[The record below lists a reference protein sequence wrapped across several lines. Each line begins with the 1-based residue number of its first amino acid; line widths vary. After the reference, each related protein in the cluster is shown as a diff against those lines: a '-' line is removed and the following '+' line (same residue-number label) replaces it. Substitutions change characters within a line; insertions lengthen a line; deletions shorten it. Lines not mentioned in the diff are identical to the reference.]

1 MKTRGE
7 KAVREVPAARSQAPA
22 APVAPAAEAAPV
34 AVSPDAERHRSE
46 VKVDEV
52 LGAALK
58 KAGHGPYE
66 LVPGRYPGAVALP
79 DVLAK
84 LGTSPEGQAAVHHLL
99 DEVKTRTGI
108 DVSPEERAAL
118 LSNPSGATRALEVT
132 PRQMSLGVLGSNA
145 AYEEGKLKPKAA
157 PVLHLPQHGFDL
169 AGIAAL
175 DLPRS
180 APQPKQVAP
189 GLFYGSLPGTLPE
202 AQVKQNQVL
211 AETFDRLSRNASA
224 ADGEKFSVT
233 YRGHAYTRLDGLLA
247 ALKAD
252 GHQVKVTFEQRAAN
266 FANLKTQVPG
276 ASPVQW
282 LDVPAPLMLRTGVR
296 DGLGHEA
303 VVPAAHSEMI
313 VTLTSGPQTQGPRL
327 DAELR
332 YFQGTD
338 GTGFF
343 AKGGSAEPKW
353 LGRITHAELDGDD
366 AEGGAARRH
375 AQRRHQ
381 HLGQGARPLRRRLR
395 GHRGVQRLGGG
406 GRAGAARPRRPVP
419 AADARRHAAGRAEAA
434 PRHPR
439 ARPRRLRHPAQG
451 HRSAAQRLAEQPH
464 PPRARAQV
472 DSLGRRRRA
481 VHQHRRREEDSRGRM
496 SRAP

>member
-132 PRQMSLGVLGSNA
+132 PRQMSLGVLGINA

-366 AEGGAARRH
+366 ALKAVRLAGTLSDVINTSAR
-375 AQRRHQ
+375 A
-381 HLGQGARPLRRRLR
+381 LGLYADGYGVTGVCNDSVAVVEQALLGRADQYPLLMRDATLL
-395 GHRGVQRLGGG
+395 GELKQRLDTP
-406 GRAGAARPRRPVP
+406 GRDH
-419 AADARRHAAGRAEAA
+419 ADYATLRKAIEAL
-434 PRHPR
+434 PN
-439 ARPRRLRHPAQG
+439 
-451 HRSAAQRLAEQPH
+451 
-464 PPRARAQV
+464 
-472 DSLGRRRRA
+472 DS
-481 VHQHRRREEDSRGRM
+481 QNNPTRRE
-496 SRAP
+496 RALKSIPWADGEEPFTSTVDAKKILAGG